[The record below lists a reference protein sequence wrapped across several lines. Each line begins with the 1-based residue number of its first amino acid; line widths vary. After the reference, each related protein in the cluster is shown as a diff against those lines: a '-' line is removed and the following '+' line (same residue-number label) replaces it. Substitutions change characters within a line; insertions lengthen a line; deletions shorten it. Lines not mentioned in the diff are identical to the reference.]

1 MSLSSL
7 KDKKHQPIPR
17 HVAIIMD
24 GNGRWAKANG
34 LPKVAGHQRGANSV
48 KNAVKFAV
56 KEKIAYLTLF
66 GFSSENWN
74 RPVQEVKDLMDL
86 LKYYLKSEIDELNS
100 EGVRFRMIGNRNSL
114 DKGIKKLIEDSEKKT
129 SRNNRL
135 NLIIALSYGGRAEI
149 VDTARKLAEEV
160 RQGVLSIT
168 DFDENLFSSRIYTS
182 DIPDPD
188 LLIRTSGEKRISNFL
203 LWQSAYAELVF
214 IDTLWPDFSSSDF
227 KKSISEFQSRERK
240 YGA

>member
-1 MSLSSL
+1 
-7 KDKKHQPIPR
+7 
-17 HVAIIMD
+17 
-24 GNGRWAKANG
+24 
-34 LPKVAGHQRGANSV
+34 
-48 KNAVKFAV
+48 
-56 KEKIAYLTLF
+56 
-66 GFSSENWN
+66 
-74 RPVQEVKDLMDL
+74 MDL

-114 DKGIKKLIEDSEKKT
+114 GKGIKKLIEDSEKKT

-188 LLIRTSGEKRISNFL
+188 LLIRTSGEKRI
-203 LWQSAYAELVF
+203 
-214 IDTLWPDFSSSDF
+214 
-227 KKSISEFQSRERK
+227 RK
-240 YGA
+240 

>member
-1 MSLSSL
+1 M
-7 KDKKHQPIPR
+7 PR

-56 KEKIAYLTLF
+56 KEEIAYLTLF

-114 DKGIKKLIEDSEKKT
+114 GDGIKKLIEDSEKKT

-160 RQGVLSIT
+160 RQGVLSIS

-227 KKSISEFQSRERK
+227 EKSISEFQRRERR